1 MRRTVFETRRPAAF
15 VLVSTFTSSILR
27 SPVFVA
33 ACTSF
38 GVSTASPA
46 LLPPQPIA
54 PRGRTP
60 TRLRLSSMSRVTAW
74 ANFASHLAHPASG
87 SAVRAALLRFFVS
100 DGFGHLL
107 GRCGARFRAAYAVAE
122 NSACSRRVCEALC
135 VSHQR
140 SPLVLQGCQRAKRP
154 CSCPNKTLGY
164 RLQSVLGARS
174 ARCEKIRFRAQSP
187 KSSKKLLAALAV

>member
-1 MRRTVFETRRPAAF
+1 
-15 VLVSTFTSSILR
+15 
-27 SPVFVA
+27 
-33 ACTSF
+33 
-38 GVSTASPA
+38 
-46 LLPPQPIA
+46 
-54 PRGRTP
+54 
-60 TRLRLSSMSRVTAW
+60 MSRVTAW

-174 ARCEKIRFRAQSP
+174 AGCEEIRFRELNLQNP
-187 KSSKKLLAALAV
+187 QKLLAVEEPDPKTRFEAYERAGGSKSTKICRSQNPLNPGIL